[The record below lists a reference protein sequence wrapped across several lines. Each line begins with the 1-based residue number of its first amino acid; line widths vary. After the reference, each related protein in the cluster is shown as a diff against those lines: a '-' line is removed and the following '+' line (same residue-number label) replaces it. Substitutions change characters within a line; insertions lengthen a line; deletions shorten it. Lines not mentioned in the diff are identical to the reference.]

1 MAPQLVGGRRAAG
14 ARVQEARAR
23 RRAVPGRA
31 GPAGAREPVER
42 RELGGAGRPRQN
54 QLVPPRRSISR
65 VDGGYAATACVVTT
79 TGGGGGSSCS
89 TNASSPPATPARG

>member
-42 RELGGAGRPRQN
+42 RELGGAGRPRQD
-54 QLVPPRRSISR
+54 QLVPPRRSISPAAGR
-65 VDGGYAATACVVTT
+65 VQPRTPRPLMATQVVCSCHSDGIVCCWSVA
-79 TGGGGGSSCS
+79 
-89 TNASSPPATPARG
+89 